1 MENRVEVLPIRFGR
15 LEVEGETVK
24 GGMVQHTSV

>member
-1 MENRVEVLPIRFGR
+1 MENRGDVLSIGFGR
-15 LEVEGETVK
+15 LGVEGETVK